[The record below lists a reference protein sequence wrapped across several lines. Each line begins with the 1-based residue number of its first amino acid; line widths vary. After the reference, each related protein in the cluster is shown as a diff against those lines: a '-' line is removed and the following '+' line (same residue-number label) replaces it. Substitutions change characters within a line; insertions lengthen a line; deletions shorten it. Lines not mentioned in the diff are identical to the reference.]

1 MNKKFK
7 RILIATTVLG
17 CAAFV
22 YGFYLVLQRPYLEE
36 KPSQIENLECVAYQG
51 LWYDAETGDS
61 VVSTYWEFEP
71 SQLPS
76 LINII
81 DKCDSTWTS
90 IDEEG
95 KTTVYWNED
104 ITVQTLHKADTLK
117 KILVYW
123 SEDF

>member
-1 MNKKFK
+1 M
-7 RILIATTVLG
+7 G

-36 KPSQIENLECVAYQG
+36 NPSQIENLECVEYQG

-117 KILVYW
+117 NILIYW
-123 SEDF
+123 AEDF